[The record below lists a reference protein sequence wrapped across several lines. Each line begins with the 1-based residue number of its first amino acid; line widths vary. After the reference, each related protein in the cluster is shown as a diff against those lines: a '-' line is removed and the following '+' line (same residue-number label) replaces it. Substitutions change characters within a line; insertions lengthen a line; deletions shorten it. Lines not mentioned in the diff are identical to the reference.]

1 MSDPRAPGD
10 KVYASVGEALT
21 GLLHDGMTIMSGG
34 FGLCGNAEACIEA
47 IAAQRRQGTSP
58 SSATTAATRAKGWRC
73 CCRTARSRRVICSF
87 VGGNPDLAE
96 QYLAGKVKVE
106 LYPQG
111 TFAERIR
118 AGGAGIAGFYTPTG
132 VGTVVAEGKEVREID
147 GRTLLFERPLRADLA
162 IVRAAVADRFGNLRF
177 YRTARNFNPLM
188 ATAAKVTVV
197 EVDRLVPTGVIDP
210 DDVHLPGLY
219 VKRIVEVPEHRDVIE
234 HRTTRARLGQRSP
247 TRPARE
253 RGARELVARRQWS
266 GAPPP
271 RCADGQIVNLGIGL
285 PTEVAN
291 YIARRPT

>member
-1 MSDPRAPGD
+1 VSSERGPGD
-10 KVYASVGEALT
+10 KVYADVAAALT

-34 FGLCGNAEACIEA
+34 FGLCGNPEACIDA
-47 IAAQRRQGTSP
+47 IAASGVKNLTIISNNCGNQGQGLAVLLKNRQV
-58 SSATTAATRAKGWRC
+58 
-73 CCRTARSRRVICSF
+73 SRVVCSF

-106 LYPQG
+106 LCPQG

-147 GRTLLFERPLRADLA
+147 GRPYLLERPLRADLA

-197 EVDRLVPTGVIDP
+197 EADRLVPNGVIDP

-219 VKRIVEVPEHRDVIE
+219 VKRIVEVTEHRDVIE
-234 HRTTRARLGQRSP
+234 HRTTRARG
-247 TRPARE
+247 
-253 RGARELVARRQWS
+253 
-266 GAPPP
+266 GAPKHSELT
-271 RCADGQIVNLGIGL
+271 RTRKGRA
-285 PTEVAN
+285 
-291 YIARRPT
+291 